1 MLKQYYIDLINRLY
15 KVLVWY
21 ENYPNAFK
29 AYVENLKIE
38 IRGNEDYSSIQRIYY
53 LLNYLSITPMD
64 ELEHKIVKKIALD
77 SIGIIDEILSNWK
90 E

>member
-1 MLKQYYIDLINRLY
+1 MLKQYYIDLISRLY
-15 KVLVWY
+15 KVLIWY

-29 AYVENLKIE
+29 AYVKNLKIE
-38 IRGNEDYSSIQRIYY
+38 IRGNEDYSSIQRVYY

-64 ELEHKIVKKIALD
+64 ELEHKIVKKITLD